1 MFEAVY
7 TTNCDAPPV
16 STDPAAV
23 VQAFAAATTARDLNA
38 VCSLFA
44 EDAEL
49 VGSFFGDVVEGNAEI
64 AQQWTPFDDDTWFQ
78 EFTITDL
85 EVVDGV
91 VIWASE
97 FRGLD
102 RAFAVEGHRMIV
114 EDGRISRWEWGES
127 VDD

>member
-1 MFEAVY
+1 M
-7 TTNCDAPPV
+7 
-16 STDPAAV
+16 
-23 VQAFAAATTARDLNA
+23 ARDRDA

-44 EDAEL
+44 EDAE
-49 VGSFFGDVVEGNAEI
+49 FGDIVGNAAI
-64 AQQWTPFDDDTWFQ
+64 AQEWTPFDDDNWFQ
-78 EFTITDL
+78 EYVITDL

-102 RAFAVEGHRMIV
+102 RTFAAEGHRMIV